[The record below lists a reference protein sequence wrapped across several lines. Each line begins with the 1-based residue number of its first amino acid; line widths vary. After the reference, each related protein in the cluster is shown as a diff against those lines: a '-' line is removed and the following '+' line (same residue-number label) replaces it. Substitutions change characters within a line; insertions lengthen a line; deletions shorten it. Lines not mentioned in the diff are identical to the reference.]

1 MPHPRMYSDDDPHL
15 DGVRRVCL
23 ALPEAV
29 EVEAWG
35 WPSFRA
41 GARGKMFAIYDN
53 HGEAGYALTFK
64 ADPAERTAL
73 MEDKRFFEPWYW
85 GARGWLALDLV
96 STQPDWAEVAE
107 LVETAYR
114 QVALKRQLRAL
125 EA

>member
-15 DGVRRVCL
+15 DWVRRVCL

-41 GARGKMFAIYDN
+41 GAKGKMFAIYDN
-53 HGEAGYALTFK
+53 HGETGYALTVK
-64 ADPAERTAL
+64 ADPAERAAL
-73 MEDKRFFEPWYW
+73 MEDKRFFQPWYW

-96 STQPDWAEVAE
+96 STEPDWAEVAE
-107 LVETAYR
+107 LVETSYR
-114 QVALKRQLRAL
+114 QVALTRQRKAL

>member
-41 GARGKMFAIYDN
+41 GAKGKMFAIYDN

-64 ADPAERTAL
+64 ADPAEWAAL
-73 MEDKRFFEPWYW
+73 REDKRFFQPWYW

-96 STQPDWAEVAE
+96 STEPDWAEVAE
-107 LVETAYR
+107 LVETSYR
-114 QVALKRQLRAL
+114 QVALTRQRKAL

>member
-1 MPHPRMYSDDDPHL
+1 MYSDDDPHL

-41 GARGKMFAIYDN
+41 GANGKMFAIYNRD
-53 HGEAGYALTFK
+53 GDVGYALTVK
-64 ADPAERTAL
+64 ADPADRPAL
-73 MEDKRFFEPWYW
+73 LEDKRFFEPWYW
-85 GARGWLALDLV
+85 GARGWVALDLV
-96 STQPDWAEVAE
+96 GAEPDWGEVGE
-107 LVETAYR
+107 LVETSYR

>member
-1 MPHPRMYSDDDPHL
+1 MYSDDDPHL

-41 GARGKMFAIYDN
+41 GATGKMFAIYDYQSD
-53 HGEAGYALTFK
+53 AGYALTFK
-64 ADPAERTAL
+64 ADPADRAAL
-73 MEDKRFFEPWYW
+73 LEDKRFFEPWYW
-85 GARGWLALDLV
+85 GARGWLALDLG
-96 STQPDWAEVAE
+96 TGPDWVEVAE
-107 LVETAYR
+107 LVESSFR

>member
-1 MPHPRMYSDDDPHL
+1 MYADDDPHL
-15 DGVRRVCL
+15 NGVRRVCL

-41 GARGKMFAIYDN
+41 GGQGKMFAICD
-53 HGEAGYALTFK
+53 HHSEAGYALTFK
-64 ADPAERTAL
+64 ADPAERSAL
-73 MEDKRFFEPWYW
+73 IKDERFFEPWYW
-85 GARGWLALDLV
+85 GTRGWLALDLV
-96 STQPDWAEVAE
+96 KAEPDWAEVAE
-107 LVETAYR
+107 LVETSYR